1 MVELRSFSSFYLC
14 FRIELLLEV
23 IGNIHKQPSK
33 QREKMVRMMIYVGLL
48 VGAYYAGVEGL
59 THHEVNEMFNSM
71 IELAI
76 SIKDDAHSVLERVQ
90 EIVENTSN
98 AWNRNS

>member
-1 MVELRSFSSFYLC
+1 
-14 FRIELLLEV
+14 
-23 IGNIHKQPSK
+23 
-33 QREKMVRMMIYVGLL
+33 MVRMMIYVGLL

-59 THHEVNEMFNSM
+59 THHEVIEMFNSM
-71 IELAI
+71 IDLAI
-76 SIKDDAHSVLERVQ
+76 SIKDDAHSVLGRVQ

>member
-1 MVELRSFSSFYLC
+1 
-14 FRIELLLEV
+14 
-23 IGNIHKQPSK
+23 
-33 QREKMVRMMIYVGLL
+33 MVRMMIYVGLL

-71 IELAI
+71 IDLAI

-90 EIVENTSN
+90 EIVKNTSDD
-98 AWNRNS
+98 WNKNS

>member
-1 MVELRSFSSFYLC
+1 
-14 FRIELLLEV
+14 
-23 IGNIHKQPSK
+23 
-33 QREKMVRMMIYVGLL
+33 MIYVGLL
-48 VGAYYAGVEGL
+48 IGAYYAGIEGL
-59 THHEVNEMFNSM
+59 TYHEVFEKFNHSIEM
-71 IELAI
+71 AI

>member
-1 MVELRSFSSFYLC
+1 MVKL
-14 FRIELLLEV
+14 
-23 IGNIHKQPSK
+23 
-33 QREKMVRMMIYVGLL
+33 MIYVGLL
-48 VGAYYAGVEGL
+48 VGAYYAGAEGL
-59 THHEVNEMFNSM
+59 THHEVIETVNSM

-90 EIVENTSN
+90 EIVENTSD